1 MKKRCLILASF
12 LAATSYLLFNAD
24 TVRAARNMSSSP
36 SPPQTGL
43 EMPGEPN
50 KGRKVAPIGAIP
62 DAYGNVI
69 TGEEPEEKK
78 AKKRLPPGAY
88 GGYKEPER
96 PLPDVKDER
105 PVW

>member
-1 MKKRCLILASF
+1 MKKRSLLTASF
-12 LAATSYLLFNAD
+12 LAAASFLLLNAD
-24 TVRAARNMSSSP
+24 AAEAARNMSSSP
-36 SPPQTGL
+36 SPPQTGM

-50 KGRKVAPIGAIP
+50 KGRKIAPIGAVP
-62 DAYGNVI
+62 DAYGNAI
-69 TGEEPEEKK
+69 TGEEPEKK

-96 PLPDVKDER
+96 PLPDIKDER